1 MNSTDLEGND
11 RTLDKNLSWED
22 EIKAWIVSDR
32 QGMGRLRRGRNG
44 ELQDW
49 TYPDKGTTSFSVRLR
64 MMWESQWSVLVPAPR
79 AECFPRHF
87 YKVLALY
94 ESLPWISG
102 FNPLAFY
109 KILKIKSTKR
119 GDFSAPVGS
128 HRSTGMWERCGQRW
142 LPCKEGVM
150 SSTQAPGLRFL
161 RWNGPSLS
169 GPWMPSATP
178 GLAVKGKCVTTDN
191 IPLPPRREKVTLNPP
206 DLTTTTYMCSQVW
219 MFFY

>member
-1 MNSTDLEGND
+1 MSIHLQMKHFTLKNKKTMNSTDLEGND

-94 ESLPWISG
+94 DSLPWISG
-102 FNPLAFY
+102 INPLAFY
-109 KILKIKSTKR
+109 KNLEDK
-119 GDFSAPVGS
+119 VNQ
-128 HRSTGMWERCGQRW
+128 ERW
-142 LPCKEGVM
+142 LQCPC
-150 SSTQAPGLRFL
+150 GL
-161 RWNGPSLS
+161 
-169 GPWMPSATP
+169 T
-178 GLAVKGKCVTTDN
+178 
-191 IPLPPRREKVTLNPP
+191 
-206 DLTTTTYMCSQVW
+206 
-219 MFFY
+219 